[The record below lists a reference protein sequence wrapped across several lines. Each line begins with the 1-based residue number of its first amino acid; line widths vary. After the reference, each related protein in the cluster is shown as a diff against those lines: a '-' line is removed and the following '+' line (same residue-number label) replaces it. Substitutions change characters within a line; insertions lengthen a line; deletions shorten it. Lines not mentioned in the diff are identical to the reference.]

1 MGRRYLVYRRST
13 GEVMGVLLS
22 PLDNLKG
29 DLAIAVVEGTQFLD
43 IETMAGFD
51 GTAPQKESE

>member
-1 MGRRYLVYRRST
+1 MGRRYIVYRKST
-13 GEVMGVLLS
+13 GHVMGVLLAQ
-22 PLDNLKG
+22 LDNLQG